1 MVPDELWSLALIVAG
16 AHAVQVIVG
25 FGASMLSLTIASLFA
40 PIELLLP
47 LLVPLN
53 LGTPLYLVGRY
64 RGAVDRPLL
73 LRRMVPLGLVGL
85 GLGFALFLVID
96 SAALTLAYGLFVVG
110 LSGLRLVAALR
121 DRARQE
127 HVQEDRVDATA
138 AAPRPEPSPLWLL
151 AGGTCHGLFATG
163 GPILVLYTTVALPDK
178 QRFRCTM
185 AGLWIPLNTA
195 LIVGYA
201 VEGSLTATTLETTA
215 LLAPALIVGVVV
227 GEVIH
232 RRLSQ
237 SGFNILVYS
246 LLLFAGALLLAKG

>member
-1 MVPDELWSLALIVAG
+1 MVPDLWLLALIVAG

-53 LGTPLYLVGRY
+53 LGTPIYLVGRY

-73 LRRMVPLGLVGL
+73 LRRMVPLGLLGL

-110 LSGLRLVAALR
+110 LSSLRLVAALR
-121 DRARQE
+121 ERQL
-127 HVQEDRVDATA
+127 
-138 AAPRPEPSPLWLL
+138 AAPAPDAPAPDAPEQLEPSPLWLV
-151 AGGTCHGLFATG
+151 AGGVCHGLFATG
-163 GPILVLYTTVALPDK
+163 GPILVLYTAVVLPEK

-201 VEGSLTATTLETTA
+201 LEGSLTAASLETTA
-215 LLAPALIVGVVV
+215 ILAPALIVGVIV
-227 GEVIH
+227 GEVIY

-246 LLLFAGALLLAKG
+246 LLLFAGALLLSQR